1 MIVNNIEKYAKETI
15 KIQSQAI
22 LELDSRINDDFIRS
36 CELILKCKGKLVVS
50 GIGKSGH
57 IGKKLAATFAS
68 TGTPA
73 FFLHPSE
80 GLHGDLGM
88 VAPGDVVILISY
100 SGSAAEFKTM
110 VPLFKAKGIP
120 IISMTGDEKSF
131 LGNVADAVLNIHVDR
146 EACPLGLAP
155 TASATATLVLGDAL
169 AISVM
174 RSRGFSEQDYAASH
188 PGGALGARLLLRNSD
203 IIDTELPVPI
213 VQRET
218 PFRDALR
225 VLSSGSVGLL
235 AVMDNSQ
242 LNGVFTDGDLR
253 RAIDIGVSSTAPIWH
268 LMNHNPVW
276 VSADG
281 LALETLNILHN
292 RNINAVPV
300 IDSDVLKG
308 VITTHQ
314 IYKAGVR

>member
-1 MIVNNIEKYAKETI
+1 MVNNIECYAREAI
-15 KIQSQAI
+15 EIESQAI
-22 LELDSRINDDFIRS
+22 MKLDSRINDAFIFA

-100 SGSAAEFKTM
+100 SGSAVEFKTM
-110 VPLFKAKGIP
+110 VPLIKAKAIP
-120 IISMTGDEKSF
+120 IIAMTGDEGSF
-131 LGNVADAVLNIHVDR
+131 LSRVADTVLNIHVDR

-155 TASATATLVLGDAL
+155 TASATATLVLGDAV
-169 AISVM
+169 AIAVM
-174 RSRGFSEQDYAASH
+174 RSRGFNEQDYAASH
-188 PGGALGARLLLRNSD
+188 PGGSLGARLLLRNRD
-203 IIDTELPVPI
+203 IIDTTLPVPV

-225 VLSSGSVGLL
+225 VLSSGAVGLL
-235 AVMDNSQ
+235 AVVADGQ

-253 RAIDIGVSSTAPIWH
+253 RAIDKGVSSTSPIWH
-268 LMNHNPVW
+268 LMNNDPVW

-281 LALETLNILHN
+281 LAVETLGLLHN
-292 RNINAVPV
+292 RNINSAPV
-300 IDSDVLKG
+300 IESG
-308 VITTHQ
+308 APIGAITIHQ
-314 IYKAGVR
+314 IYKAGIR